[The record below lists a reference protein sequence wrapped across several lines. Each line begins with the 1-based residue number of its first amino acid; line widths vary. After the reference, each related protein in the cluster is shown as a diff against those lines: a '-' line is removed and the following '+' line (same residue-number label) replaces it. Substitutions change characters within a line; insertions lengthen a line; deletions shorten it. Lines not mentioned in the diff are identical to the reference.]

1 MKKFLFMSIA
11 TLAMAAVGS
20 ASVVSCVV
28 NQDIT
33 GSEAG
38 ATVVCGGTTATPGT
52 QITSVLLQVKGT
64 FNDASF
70 TYAGSVSFAFTEA
83 SGQFAIATISGNA
96 PTSGSSDTGSTGTL
110 SGSQSGLTLGSLSGF
125 NVGVVETLLTGGRF
139 PTNSTVTVQYTTTE
153 TPLSGPV
160 PEPATYTMIGL
171 GLSALA
177 FARRRSA

>member
-11 TLAMAAVGS
+11 TLAMSAVGS
-20 ASVVSCVV
+20 ATLVSCTV
-28 NQDIT
+28 NQDIS

-38 ATVVCGGTTATPGT
+38 ATVVCGGTAASVGN
-52 QITSVLLQVKGT
+52 QITGVTLFVKGT

-70 TYAGSVSFAFTEA
+70 TYAGSVNFAFTEA

-96 PTSGSSDTGSTGTL
+96 PTSGSADTGSTGTL
-110 SGSQSGLTLGSLSGF
+110 SASQSGLALASLSGF

-139 PTNSTVTVQYTTTE
+139 PTNSTVTVSYDTTE
-153 TPLSGPV
+153 SPVGGPV
-160 PEPATYTMIGL
+160 PEPATYTMIGV